1 MIFKLST
8 LAIVFVAGAAA
19 STPPQS
25 SSSTCTESILNNTI
39 ALFSHGP
46 LTYSYGVT
54 SASACAVRCAE
65 LSACQAWLYSTSGEE
80 CQLYRQQPVSHW
92 SNPLFV
98 SGFCEEPAKAVSS
111 AIFPLPTSS
120 PLPSPSLAKVTPT
133 GLQYEQASTGVV
145 KRNTTPQTRH
155 SHSRFNSRHP

>member
-25 SSSTCTESILNNTI
+25 SSSTCTESILHNTI

-111 AIFPLPTSS
+111 AMFPFTYFFTTPIPITGQGYTHRPT
-120 PLPSPSLAKVTPT
+120 T
-133 GLQYEQASTGVV
+133 STGVV
-145 KRNTTPQTRH
+145 KRNTTPQSRH
-155 SHSRFNSRHP
+155 SHSRYDSRHP